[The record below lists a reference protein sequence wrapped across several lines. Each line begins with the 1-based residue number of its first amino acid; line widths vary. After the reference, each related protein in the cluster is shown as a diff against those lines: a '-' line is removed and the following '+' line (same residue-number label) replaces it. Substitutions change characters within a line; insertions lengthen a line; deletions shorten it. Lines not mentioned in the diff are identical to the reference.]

1 MDEQMNDTQYSE
13 ENMSKRSAGSAFKA
27 VIRWLLR
34 LILVV
39 LIGAAIGAIL
49 YFVFANFYRQAI
61 EPLQN
66 NAARLSAIE
75 TSQVMSRDQLTE
87 RLDQLGERLA
97 ALENERTLDME
108 ALDGLQGDITALD
121 KAVQE
126 QDDLL
131 AQIEALQDD
140 LNDLEGVVSY
150 EATQVMGLIATQ
162 QAQDAPLNVVRQELK
177 QVKAMELLSRSR
189 LYLMQNNYGSA
200 KDDIENASTVLLAL
214 KDEVPDYQQA
224 TVEEW
229 IARLELAADNLPDK
243 PALAS
248 DDLEIAWRLLVEGLP
263 QKSPEPTLAGT
274 DAPYIVT
281 ATPLADSSLTATAT
295 PKN

>member
-1 MDEQMNDTQYSE
+1 MDEQMNDTQLAGE
-13 ENMSKRSAGSAFKA
+13 KENKRSAGSVLKA

-34 LILVV
+34 FLLVV
-39 LIGAAIGAIL
+39 LIGVVIGAIL

-75 TSQVMSRDQLTE
+75 TSQAIGEQQRDA
-87 RLDQLGERLA
+87 RLEQIGERLA
-97 ALENERTLDME
+97 VLEDERTLDME
-108 ALDGLQGDITALD
+108 ALDGLEGDITALD

-126 QDDLL
+126 QDDVLV
-131 AQIEALQDD
+131 QIEDLQDD
-140 LNDLEGVVSY
+140 LNNLEGIVSY

-162 QAQDAPLNVVRQELK
+162 QAENAPLNVVRQELQ

-189 LYLMQNNYGSA
+189 LYLIQNNYGSA
-200 KDDIENASTVLLAL
+200 KVDIENAIAILMDL
-214 KDEVPDYQQA
+214 KDAVPDYQQA
-224 TVEEW
+224 TVDGW
-229 IARLELAADNLPDK
+229 ITRLELASENLPDK

-263 QKSPEPTLAGT
+263 EESPEPMLTGT
-274 DAPYIVT
+274 VEPYVVT
-281 ATPLADSSLTATAT
+281 ATPLSGSSLTATAT

>member
-1 MDEQMNDTQYSE
+1 MDEQMNEPQYTE
-13 ENMSKRSAGSAFKA
+13 ENESKRTAGSVLKA

-34 LILVV
+34 LVLVV
-39 LIGAAIGAIL
+39 LIGAVVGGIL
-49 YFVFANFYRQAI
+49 YYVFANFYRQAI
-61 EPLQN
+61 EPLRD

-108 ALDGLQGDITALD
+108 ALDSLEGDITALD

-126 QDDLL
+126 QEDLL
-131 AQIEALQDD
+131 TQIEALQDD
-140 LNDLEGVVSY
+140 LYNLEGIVSY

-162 QAQDAPLNVVRQELK
+162 QAEDAPLNVVRQELQ

-200 KDDIENASTVLLAL
+200 KDDIGNALTVLTAL

-224 TVEEW
+224 TVDGW
-229 IARLELAADNLPDK
+229 ITRLELASENLPDK

-263 QKSPEPTLAGT
+263 QKSVEPTPGGT
-274 DAPYIVT
+274 DEPFIIT
-281 ATPLADSSLTATAT
+281 ATPLAGGTVTAT
-295 PKN
+295 PTPKK

>member
-1 MDEQMNDTQYSE
+1 MDEQMNEPQYTE
-13 ENMSKRSAGSAFKA
+13 EKENKRTVGSVLKA

-34 LILVV
+34 LFLVV
-39 LIGAAIGAIL
+39 LIGAVVGGIL
-49 YFVFANFYRQAI
+49 YYVFANFYRQAI
-61 EPLQN
+61 EPLQD

-75 TSQVMSRDQLTE
+75 TSQVMSREQLTE

-131 AQIEALQDD
+131 TQIEALQDD
-140 LNDLEGVVSY
+140 LNNLEGIVSY
-150 EATQVMGLIATQ
+150 EATQVMGLVATQ
-162 QAQDAPLNVVRQELK
+162 QAEGAPLNVVRQELQ

-200 KDDIENASTVLLAL
+200 KDDIGNALTVLQAL
-214 KDEVPDYQQA
+214 QDEVPDYQQA
-224 TVEEW
+224 TVDGW
-229 IARLELAADNLPDK
+229 ITRLELASENLPDK

-281 ATPLADSSLTATAT
+281 ATPLTGSTVTATAT

>member
-1 MDEQMNDTQYSE
+1 MQSC
-13 ENMSKRSAGSAFKA
+13 
-27 VIRWLLR
+27 
-34 LILVV
+34 ILFSP
-39 LIGAAIGAIL
+39 ISTG
-49 YFVFANFYRQAI
+49 QAI

-66 NAARLSAIE
+66 NVARLSDIE

-87 RLDQLGERLA
+87 RLDRLGERLA

-108 ALDGLQGDITALD
+108 ALDGLQGDITTLD

-131 AQIEALQDD
+131 AQIETLQDD

-263 QKSPEPTLAGT
+263 QKSPEPTLSGT
-274 DAPYIVT
+274 GAPFIVT
-281 ATPLADSSLTATAT
+281 ATPLAGSSLTATAT